1 MTHADDQRP
10 SASTANAS
18 RQESSSPDLADP
30 YVAVRNWVQR
40 TVGSAGG
47 RVPAAGSATWCALPE
62 DHPAKFVSVLAAG
75 TRWVLEQELDRIDE
89 RRRALKSAAEEVARA
104 RDWAVVAKR
113 IQLRDQWIQTNPWT
127 NRRTA

>member
-10 SASTANAS
+10 YVPKADAS
-18 RQESSSPDLADP
+18 RQEISNPNLADP
-30 YVAVRNWVQR
+30 YVAVRNWVQW

-47 RVPAAGSATWCALPE
+47 SAPAAGSATWCALPD
-62 DHPAKFVSVLAAG
+62 DHPAKFVSVLIAG

-89 RRRALKSAAEEVARA
+89 RRRVLKSAAEEVAQA

-113 IQLRDQWIQTNPWT
+113 IRLRDEWIRSNPWV
-127 NRRTA
+127 NRRIA

>member
-1 MTHADDQRP
+1 MTHEDDQRTY
-10 SASTANAS
+10 ASTADAS
-18 RQESSSPDLADP
+18 RQESPNPKLADP

-47 RVPAAGSATWCALPE
+47 RVPAAGSATWCALPD
-62 DHPAKFVSVLAAG
+62 DHPAKFLSVLTAG

-89 RRRALKSAAEEVARA
+89 RRRALKSAAEEVAQA

-113 IQLRDQWIQTNPWT
+113 IRLRDEWIRSNPRT
-127 NRRTA
+127 NRRIA